1 MYSANQGPNELKRTI
16 NDQSTGNNIN
26 HRTKPLLSSRELANL
41 PALRQTD
48 LAQES
53 EMRCHTCHSN
63 GACVGYLACGLEA
76 RQSTASGSA
85 SLLHRGCWVRW
96 KSSGRV
102 PTMRLSGSGARGD
115 PIVYKLLEYRYMQ
128 WSHSSLECKCTTRRV
143 PIKPSLSRPCDE
155 CPPGPI
161 CYGVAR

>member
-63 GACVGYLACGLEA
+63 GACVGSRAFGSEDKRGSAVLDRPPYRIPGLEEVFDEGF
-76 RQSTASGSA
+76 RCCWSWILVVNDCMRYDNIDMQCYSTRPLNVS
-85 SLLHRGCWVRW
+85 VR
-96 KSSGRV
+96 
-102 PTMRLSGSGARGD
+102 
-115 PIVYKLLEYRYMQ
+115 
-128 WSHSSLECKCTTRRV
+128 
-143 PIKPSLSRPCDE
+143 
-155 CPPGPI
+155 
-161 CYGVAR
+161 